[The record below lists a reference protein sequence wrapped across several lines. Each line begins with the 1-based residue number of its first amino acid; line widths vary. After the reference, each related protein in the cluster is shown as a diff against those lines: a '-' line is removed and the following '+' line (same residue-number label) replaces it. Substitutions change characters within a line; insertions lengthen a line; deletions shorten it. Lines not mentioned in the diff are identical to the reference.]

1 MRAALA
7 DESSKHA
14 ERLEVLGKQLTQVI
28 KSPSMALYSTTTS
41 ALRQAAMCLHEVQL

>member
-1 MRAALA
+1 VRAALA

-28 KSPSMALYSTTTS
+28 KSPSKPLYSTTIS
-41 ALRQAAMCLHEVQL
+41 ALTQAAMCIRDVQL